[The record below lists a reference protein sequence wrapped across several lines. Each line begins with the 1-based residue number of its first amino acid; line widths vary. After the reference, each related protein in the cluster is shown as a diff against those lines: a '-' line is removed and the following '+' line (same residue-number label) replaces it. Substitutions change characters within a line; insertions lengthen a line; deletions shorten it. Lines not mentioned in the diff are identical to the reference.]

1 MPVGVFDPLPPD
13 KPKRNWLS
21 SYTMIGGGAVVAIV
35 LIQVLLLRAVGDL
48 FTSALI
54 FGIGVF
60 VGSRINR

>member
-1 MPVGVFDPLPPD
+1 MDTERIGGGRKPVSEA
-13 KPKRNWLS
+13 LS
-21 SYTMIGGGAVVAIV
+21 KTTLLGGGAVIALV

-60 VGSRINR
+60 IGLRIRKSI

>member
-1 MPVGVFDPLPPD
+1 MSEVDFDPVPTRPE
-13 KPKRNWLS
+13 KSWLS
-21 SYTMIGGGAVVAIV
+21 KYTLVGGGAVIALV

-60 VGSRINR
+60 VGSRMGRR